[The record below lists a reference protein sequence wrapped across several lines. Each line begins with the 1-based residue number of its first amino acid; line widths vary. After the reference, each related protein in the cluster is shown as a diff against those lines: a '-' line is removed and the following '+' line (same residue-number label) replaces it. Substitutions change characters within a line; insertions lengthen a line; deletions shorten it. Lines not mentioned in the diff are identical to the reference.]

1 MKSSSTYRVFLAAVI
16 LWVAASPFMWRWNLV
31 ARFGDIPWGEF
42 AVPLS
47 LSVVALL
54 GAVPLWNVSWRWALA
69 IGLIS
74 TAYAVLASIGS
85 GVANG
90 GLFLNAALL
99 ASVAAVPVVMHSNN
113 AFKRRRAKTHAP

>member
-1 MKSSSTYRVFLAAVI
+1 MKSSRAYRVFLAAVVF
-16 LWVAASPFMWRWNLV
+16 WVAASPFMWRWNLV

-54 GAVPLWNVSWRWALA
+54 GVLPLWNLSWRWALA
-69 IGLIS
+69 IALIS
-74 TAYAVLASIGS
+74 TAYAVLALIGS
-85 GVANG
+85 GVGNG

-99 ASVAAVPVVMHSNN
+99 ASVAVAPVIMHSNN